1 MQGHDSSGSFGIGR
15 ATSLA
20 QRVLADA
27 PMHSRAGWM
36 TLAIAVASACTAA
49 TQSPPGPQQLTIES
63 QDARLAAT
71 LILPQDRR
79 PPYPGV
85 VLVHGS
91 GQVTAAQMMGTAN
104 RLVRMGFA
112 ALTYDKRGVGGST
125 GEYATVGPG
134 NSERM
139 FGLLSRDALAAVAAL
154 RARKDVD
161 AKRIG
166 LLGISQGGWIAPL
179 AATIDPG
186 IAFVVT
192 ISAPAVSVG
201 EEIAY
206 SRLAGEDPGSLQGMA
221 DEEIAKRMRAF
232 QGPHGYDPLP
242 VLGKLASPSLWILGE
257 QDRSIPLRRTVE
269 ILDNLKTESQ
279 RPITTYLI
287 PGVNHSLRNPVTGA
301 FTDFWIVVADWLK
314 SIGILRA

>member
-1 MQGHDSSGSFGIGR
+1 MQ
-15 ATSLA
+15 
-20 QRVLADA
+20 
-27 PMHSRAGWM
+27 SRAGWM
-36 TLAIAVASACTAA
+36 TLAIAVATACTAA
-49 TQSPPGPQQLTIES
+49 TQSPPGPHQLTIES

-112 ALTYDKRGVGGST
+112 ALTYDKRGVGDST

-139 FGLLSRDALAAVAAL
+139 FGLLSRDALAAVATL

-166 LLGISQGGWIAPL
+166 LVGISQGGWIAPL

-192 ISAPAVSVG
+192 ISGPAVSVG

-242 VLGKLASPSLWILGE
+242 VLTKLASPSLWILGE
-257 QDRSIPLRRTVE
+257 HDRSIPLRRTVE
-269 ILDNLKTESQ
+269 VLNTLKTESQ
-279 RPITTYLI
+279 RPITTHVI

-301 FTDFWIVVADWLK
+301 FTDFWVVVADWLK
-314 SIGILRA
+314 SIGILRT

>member
-1 MQGHDSSGSFGIGR
+1 MR
-15 ATSLA
+15 LC
-20 QRVLADA
+20 VVWMV
-27 PMHSRAGWM
+27 PMIM
-36 TLAIAVASACTAA
+36 AIALGTACTAS
-49 TQSPPGPQQLTIES
+49 TQAPDGPQRFTIDSEE
-63 QDARLAAT
+63 ARLAAT
-71 LILPQDRR
+71 LILPEGGK

-104 RLVRMGFA
+104 RLVRLGVA

-125 GEYATVGPG
+125 GEYASVGSG

-139 FGLLSRDALAAVAAL
+139 FDLLSRDALAAVAAL
-154 RARKDVD
+154 RARRDVD
-161 AKRIG
+161 PKRIG
-166 LLGISQGGWIAPL
+166 LVGISQGGWIAPL

-192 ISAPAVSVG
+192 ISGPAVSVG

-206 SRLAGEDPGSLQGMA
+206 SRLAGEDPGSQQGVS
-221 DEEIAKRMRAF
+221 DDEIARRMSAF

-242 VLGKLASPSLWILGE
+242 ILAKLDRPSLWILGE
-257 QDRSIPLRRTVE
+257 HDRSIPLRRTVE
-269 ILDNLKTESQ
+269 ILTTLKTESQ
-279 RPITTYLI
+279 RPITTHVI

-301 FTDFWIVVADWLK
+301 FTDFWNVVADWLK
-314 SIGILRA
+314 SIGIVRT

>member
-1 MQGHDSSGSFGIGR
+1 MLSR
-15 ATSLA
+15 LVVATSIA
-20 QRVLADA
+20 
-27 PMHSRAGWM
+27 
-36 TLAIAVASACTAA
+36 AVAAGCTAA
-49 TQSPPGPQQLTIES
+49 TQSPTGPHQLTIES

-71 LILPQDRR
+71 LILPADRR

-104 RLVRMGFA
+104 RLVRIGFA
-112 ALTYDKRGVGGST
+112 ALIYDKRGVGDST

-139 FGLLSRDALAAVAAL
+139 FGLLSRDALAAVATL

-166 LLGISQGGWIAPL
+166 LVGISQGGWIAPL

-192 ISAPAVSVG
+192 ISGPAVSVG

-232 QGPHGYDPLP
+232 QGPHGYEPLP
-242 VLGKLASPSLWILGE
+242 VLSKLASPSLWILGE
-257 QDRSIPLRRTVE
+257 HDRSIPLRRTVE
-269 ILDNLKTESQ
+269 VLNTLKTESQ
-279 RPITTYLI
+279 RPITTHVI

-301 FTDFWIVVADWLK
+301 FTDFWVVVADWLK